1 MLSKIKNFTEAQR
14 KRFQAILSLGTHES
28 IVLSQLLEKGST
40 TVRDLLPFI
49 NYPCGPIRDLQKTFG
64 IPLIWK
70 WEEKEKTIVQN
81 GKTKTKKIKYKR
93 YFLAEV
99 M

>member
-1 MLSKIKNFTEAQR
+1 MSSKIKNFTEAQR

-64 IPLIWK
+64 FPLIWE

-99 M
+99 V

>member
-40 TVRDLLPFI
+40 TVRDLLPFM
-49 NYPCGPIRDLQKTFG
+49 NYPCGPIRDLQSVFG
-64 IPLIWK
+64 IALVYD
-70 WEEKEKTIVQN
+70 WETKEKTVVSAD
-81 GKTKTKKIKYKR
+81 GKERTQKIKYKR
-93 YFLAEV
+93 YRLAEV
-99 M
+99 